1 MTVIHKRIDVDVPV
15 RTAYDQWT
23 QFEDFP
29 RFLDGVKE
37 VRQLDDKRVYWCAE
51 ILGKQLDWEAEIIQQ
66 IPDQRITWRSTSGA
80 VNGGSIAFTPI
91 DEDRSSIEVHMEFQ
105 PEGTTEAI
113 GSAFG
118 IVSARIDK
126 DLERFKE
133 FIESR
138 HQATGQWRG
147 EIHGPE
153 VVVPLQPDKSER
165 DTS

>member
-1 MTVIHKRIDVDVPV
+1 MTVIHKRIELDVPV

-23 QFEDFP
+23 QFEEFP
-29 RFLDGVKE
+29 RFLEGVKE
-37 VRQLDDKRVYWCAE
+37 VRQLDDKRVFWSAV
-51 ILGKQLDWEAEIIQQ
+51 ILGKEVEWEAEIIQQ
-66 IPDQRITWRSTSGA
+66 IPDQRITWHSISGA
-80 VNGGSIAFTPI
+80 VNGGSIAFTPL
-91 DEDRSSIEVHMEFQ
+91 EEGRSAIEVHMEFQ
-105 PEGTTEAI
+105 PEGATEAL

-118 IVSARIDK
+118 IVSARIDG

-153 VVVPLQPDKSER
+153 VVVPLQPDEPR
-165 DTS
+165 RGTS